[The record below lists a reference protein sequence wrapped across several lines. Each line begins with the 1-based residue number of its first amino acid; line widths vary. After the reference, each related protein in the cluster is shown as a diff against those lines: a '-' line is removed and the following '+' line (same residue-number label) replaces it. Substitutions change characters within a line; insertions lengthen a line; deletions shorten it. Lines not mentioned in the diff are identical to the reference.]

1 METAISSV
9 LKVLPEARERR
20 ARSVVWAVNVVEQ
33 AQKISETLSPRRTG
47 LRNFTNE
54 KTENSNSDD
63 RIRVEEK
70 TTKLFDKIMIEGNLG
85 LMWSSKVNIVA
96 LRLSSGV

>member
-9 LKVLPEARERR
+9 SKVLLEAKKRR

>member
-1 METAISSV
+1 MENARSSV
-9 LKVLPEARERR
+9 SKVLPEARKRR

-47 LRNFTNE
+47 LRNLVIE
-54 KTENSNSDD
+54 KTENSNSGD

-70 TTKLFDKIMIEGNLG
+70 TAKLFDKIITEG
-85 LMWSSKVNIVA
+85 K
-96 LRLSSGV
+96 